1 MIAKLFIYTCRA
13 CGSQNIV
20 KNGHNASGSQQ
31 YWCKDCG
38 KRGVLEPRRG
48 YTEEQKEQILA
59 AYNERSS
66 MRGIKRTFGVS
77 RPTLASWIKKDEAN
91 PKLEDTLL
99 PAEPEDIL
107 EAHEMWSFVYQRW
120 NKRWVWTVMCRRTR
134 QIVAFVIG
142 DHSEATCRKLW
153 EQIPHAY
160 KRCHSYSD
168 FWEAYQLGF
177 PTETHQCVR
186 KGSGQTNHMERWY
199 NTFRQSSARFARKTL
214 SFSKSDSLHKIVTR
228 LFIIRHKLSLVS

>member
-1 MIAKLFIYTCRA
+1 MIAKLVIYTCRA

-38 KRGVLEPRRG
+38 KRGVLEPKRG

-66 MRGIKRTFGVS
+66 MRGIQRTFGVS
-77 RPTLASWIKKDEAN
+77 RPTLASWLKKDEAN

-107 EAHEMWSFVYQRW
+107 EADEMWSFVHERW
-120 NKRWVWTVMCRRTR
+120 NKRWIWTVMCRRTR

-142 DHSEATCRKLW
+142 DRSEAACRKLW
-153 EQIPHAY
+153 EQIPTAY
-160 KRCHSYSD
+160 KGCQSYSD
-168 FWEAYQLGF
+168 FLEAYQLVF
-177 PTETHQCVR
+177 PEEIHQCVG
-186 KGSGQTNHMERWY
+186 KGRGQTNHMER
-199 NTFRQSSARFARKTL
+199 
-214 SFSKSDSLHKIVTR
+214 
-228 LFIIRHKLSLVS
+228 